1 MADIWSVAVRITPDV
16 LHQEMGGETVLLNLA
31 NEKYFGLDLVGT
43 RVWQL
48 LNETQ
53 SANDVVTR
61 LTEEYDVP
69 TEQLRA
75 DVARLINELV
85 AAGLVLIGETV

>member
-53 SANDVVTR
+53 SADDVVTR

-75 DVARLINELV
+75 DVERLITELV
-85 AAGLVLIGETV
+85 AAGLVSIGETV

>member
-16 LHQEMGGETVLLNLA
+16 LHQQMGGETVLLNLA

-75 DVARLINELV
+75 DVERLITELV
-85 AAGLVLIGETV
+85 AAGLVSIGETV